1 MAFILDLAAFAVNKK
16 HSHVPQASNSIL
28 EEFRF

>member
-1 MAFILDLAAFAVNKK
+1 MAFIVDLAASAANKK
-16 HSHVPQASNSIL
+16 HSHVPQAANSIL